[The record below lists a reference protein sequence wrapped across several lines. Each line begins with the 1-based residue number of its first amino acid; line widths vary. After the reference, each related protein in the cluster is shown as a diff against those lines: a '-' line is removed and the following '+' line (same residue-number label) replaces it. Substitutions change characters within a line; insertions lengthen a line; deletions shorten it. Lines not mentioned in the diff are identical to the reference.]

1 MNLGSLESAVPYLP
15 FFIVIGW
22 GLFRMF
28 SKMGKRLYYRRKK
41 NALLKTSDKTPS
53 KTRD

>member
-1 MNLGSLESAVPYLP
+1 MELGHLESAVPYLP

-28 SKMGKRLYYRRKK
+28 SKMGRRLYYRRKK
-41 NALLKTSDKTPS
+41 NALLKTSDKPHS
-53 KTRD
+53 KPRD